1 MEDVVHFRSGS
12 VRSLRL
18 VPRSVQKDPI
28 TIGGR
33 YSTDFDGSLDSPTE
47 MCYWGGSRD
56 WTGGGWRGGGRW
68 GLTGAV
74 PVTDSGGV
82 CVCVG
87 GCVCLTG
94 AVPVTDRRGGEG
106 GGSYWGSSRDRPPRW
121 RGGGVLL
128 GQFL

>member
-47 MCYWGGSRD
+47 MCYWGSSRD
-56 WTGGGWRGGGRW
+56 WTGGGWRGGGVGRW
-68 GLTGAV
+68 
-74 PVTDSGGV
+74 
-82 CVCVG
+82 
-87 GCVCLTG
+87 
-94 AVPVTDRRGGEG
+94 
-106 GGSYWGSSRDRPPRW
+106 GSYWGSSRDRQRRRVCVW
-121 RGGGVLL
+121 VGVCVLL
-128 GQFL
+128 GQFP